1 MQEWEEVITTKIEIR
16 SDQVILDG
24 YVNAAGRESRVMP
37 SMRGKFV
44 EVVEPGT
51 FGKALQR
58 NDNIELRF
66 NHTKVLGSTKDGA
79 LQLFEDNIGLR
90 AIATVTD
97 TDVMEKARNKEL
109 RGWSFGFYANKDTWE
124 DTGKGYQRRF
134 LEDIDLKEVSILA
147 GKTPAYI
154 ATSIEQR
161 GEDEAISET
170 RYFEDAA
177 EVTDNAP
184 KPEIPAETRDFSICE
199 AEIQILK
206 LRGKKI

>member
-1 MQEWEEVITTKIEIR
+1 MKIEIR
-16 SDQVILDG
+16 ADQVILDG

-44 EVVEPGT
+44 EIVEPGT
-51 FGKALQR
+51 FGRALQK
-58 NDNIELRF
+58 NDNVELRF
-66 NHTKVLGSTKDGA
+66 NHGKVLGSTKDGS
-79 LQLFEDNIGLR
+79 LKLFEDNIGLR

-97 TDVMEKARNKEL
+97 PDVIEKARNKEL
-109 RGWSFGFYANKDTWE
+109 RGWSFGFYTNPNGDLWE

-134 LEDIDLKEVSILA
+134 LKDIDLKEVSILA

-161 GEDEAISET
+161 GEEETVSET
-170 RYFEDAA
+170 RYFEDDP
-177 EVTDNAP
+177 EVTDNTP
-184 KPEIPAETRDFSICE
+184 KAEIPAETRDFSIQE

-206 LRGKKI
+206 LRGKKS